1 MFKGSPKI
9 IVTIIGIVNII
20 YLICAMVLYSS
31 IIAWLSL
38 QFTAALPAAM
48 AFIIG
53 TLCLATAILGTIMF
67 GGKETR
73 DLFTALY
80 ILFSVFV
87 LLASIGLLPPF
98 TSEFYSRSS
107 DSSLGE
113 TCNGCRALYGNDAPV
128 ECVRDCNDECCFTD
142 FSSPLVRLLFVCVL
156 IALVVSFIGII
167 VGAVH
172 LYFVRRDSKKDKKGA
187 Q

>member
-9 IVTIIGIVNII
+9 IVTIIAIVNII
-20 YLICAMVLYSS
+20 YLICAMVLFSS

-38 QFTAALPAAM
+38 EFTAALPAAM
-48 AFIIG
+48 AFIVG
-53 TLCLATAILGTIMF
+53 TLCLVTAILGTIMF
-67 GGKETR
+67 GGKDTR
-73 DLFTALY
+73 DLFTALF

-98 TSEFYSRSS
+98 TSEFYSSS
-107 DSSLGE
+107 SNHSLGE
-113 TCNGCRALYGNDAPV
+113 TCSDCSELYGNNASV

-142 FSSPLVRLLFVCVL
+142 FSSPLVRLLFGFVIV
-156 IALVVSFIGII
+156 ALVVSFIGIF
-167 VGAVH
+167 VGAIH
-172 LYFVRRDSKKDKKGA
+172 CYFVRRDYSKDNNT

>member
-9 IVTIIGIVNII
+9 IVTLIGIVNAG

-38 QFTAALPAAM
+38 EFSPSLPAAM
-48 AFIIG
+48 AFIVG

-67 GGKETR
+67 GGKETK
-73 DLFTALY
+73 DLFTALF

-98 TSEFYSRSS
+98 ASEFYSSS
-107 DSSLGE
+107 EDHSLGNTCDDCAE
-113 TCNGCRALYGNDAPV
+113 TFGNDATLD
-128 ECVRDCNDECCFTD
+128 CVRDCNDECCFTD
-142 FSSPLVRLLFVCVL
+142 LSSPLVRLLLAFVI
-156 IALVVSFIGII
+156 IALIVSFIGTI
-167 VGAVH
+167 VGGVH
-172 LYFVRRDSKKDKKGA
+172 WYIVRRDNHEKST

>member
-1 MFKGSPKI
+1 MFKGSPTL
-9 IVTIIGIVNII
+9 IVTLVAIVNII
-20 YLICAMVLYSS
+20 YLICAMMLYSC

-38 QFTAALPAAM
+38 EFTAALPAAT
-48 AFIIG
+48 AFIVG
-53 TLCLATAILGTIMF
+53 TLCLATALLGTIMF

-73 DLFTALY
+73 DLFAALF

-98 TSEFYSRSS
+98 TSEFYSSS
-107 DSSLGE
+107 SNTSLGD
-113 TCNGCRALYGNDAPV
+113 TCKDCAELYGNDAPV

-142 FSSPLVRLLFVCVL
+142 LSSPLVRLLFVFV
-156 IALVVSFIGII
+156 IVALLVSFIGIL

-172 LYFVRRDSKKDKKGA
+172 LYFVRRDSSKDKA
-187 Q
+187 TQ

>member
-9 IVTIIGIVNII
+9 VVTIIAIVNII
-20 YLICAMVLYSS
+20 FLICAMVLYSS

-38 QFTAALPAAM
+38 EFTAALPTAM
-48 AFIIG
+48 AFIVG
-53 TLCLATAILGTIMF
+53 TLCLVTAVLGTIMF
-67 GGKETR
+67 GGKDTR
-73 DLFTALY
+73 DLFTALF

-98 TSEFYSRSS
+98 TSEFYSSS
-107 DSSLGE
+107 ADHSLGD
-113 TCNGCRALYGNDAPV
+113 TCKDCTELYGNDAPI

-142 FSSPLVRLLFVCVL
+142 FSSPLVRLLFVFVI
-156 IALVVSFIGII
+156 IALVGSVIGII
-167 VGAVH
+167 VGAIH
-172 LYFVRRDSKKDKKGA
+172 CYFVRRDSSKDKST

>member
-1 MFKGSPKI
+1 MFKGSPKVV
-9 IVTIIGIVNII
+9 VTIIAIVNII

-38 QFTAALPAAM
+38 EFTAALPTAM
-48 AFIIG
+48 AFIVG
-53 TLCLATAILGTIMF
+53 TLCLITAILGTIMF
-67 GGKETR
+67 GGKDTR
-73 DLFTALY
+73 DLFTALF

-98 TSEFYSRSS
+98 TSAFYSSSS
-107 DSSLGE
+107 DHSLGD
-113 TCNGCRALYGNDAPV
+113 TCNDCAELYGNDAPM

-142 FSSPLVRLLFVCVL
+142 FSSPLVRLLFVFV
-156 IALVVSFIGII
+156 IVALVVSFIGLI
-167 VGAVH
+167 VGAIH
-172 LYFVRRDSKKDKKGA
+172 CYFVRRDYGKDKNT